1 MSGIGDWRPDD
12 THQTLATTLG
22 LDCDGE
28 YAKFRDR
35 CLSSAQVSA
44 DWDASFRNWLRRG
57 HELNLTIKAR
67 HPSDHAHTHT
77 WKCKHVLALL
87 RRDEENATPDGLAVT
102 LAKLLNTGITG
113 IQALQ
118 RLGLPTDDDLSTP

>member
-1 MSGIGDWRPDD
+1 
-12 THQTLATTLG
+12 
-22 LDCDGE
+22 
-28 YAKFRDR
+28 
-35 CLSSAQVSA
+35 
-44 DWDASFRNWLRRG
+44 
-57 HELNLTIKAR
+57 
-67 HPSDHAHTHT
+67 
-77 WKCKHVLALL
+77 VLALL